1 MRKKISIEERESAS
15 LAMASLFMNFLDD
28 CPTIQCIHVFLPIA
42 KHGEPNTFLIT
53 KRLFE
58 AKKEVY
64 TSIIHS
70 MGEMQT
76 VRLKPSTIFEEDA
89 LGIPIPKEVEY
100 SDRLRIQLVLVPL
113 LAYDIHGN
121 RIGYGKGYYDK
132 FLNSLKEDVLK
143 VGLSYFPPEEMI
155 QNEAHDIRLDY
166 CITPQSLYS
175 FD

>member
-1 MRKKISIEERESAS
+1 MRKKMSIEERESAS
-15 LAMASLFMNFLDD
+15 LLMASHFMNFLESFSK
-28 CPTIQCIHVFLPIA
+28 IQCIHIFLPIA
-42 KHGEPNTFLIT
+42 KQREPNTFLIS

-64 TSIIHS
+64 TSVIHS
-70 MGEMQT
+70 MDEMQT
-76 VRLKPSTIFEEDA
+76 VRLNPSTIFEEDA

-100 SDRLRIQLVLVPL
+100 SDRSMIQLVLVPL
-113 LAYDIHGN
+113 LAYDIKGN

-132 FLNSLKEDVLK
+132 FLKSLKEDVLK

-155 QNEAHDIRLDY
+155 QNEAHDIQLDY
-166 CITPQSLYS
+166 CISPQTLYS